1 MTPTADRPP
10 SPGYEKNTV
19 SARGVV
25 YFVVGLVA
33 AAIVVQLA
41 MWGVFRLYFNQ
52 ARSEDRPLPPMV
64 AGSLARRP
72 PSPRLEVR
80 PLALR
85 AKLNAQEL
93 ARLNGYGWVDKSAG
107 TVHIPI
113 TRAMDLIATRGIPET
128 KGGVAAAPP
137 PAPAAGA
144 SR

>member
-19 SARGVV
+19 SVRGVM
-25 YFVVGLVA
+25 YFVVVLVA

-41 MWGVFRLYFNQ
+41 MWGIFRLYFHE
-52 ARSEDRPLPPMV
+52 AGSEDRPLPPMV
-64 AGSLARRP
+64 AGSLARLP
-72 PSPRLEVR
+72 PLPRLEVR
-80 PLALR
+80 PLDLR

-107 TVHIPI
+107 IVHIPI
-113 TRAMDLIATRGIPET
+113 SRAMDLIATTGIPET
-128 KGGVAAAPP
+128 KGAVAAAAPP
-137 PAPAAGA
+137 APTAGA